1 MEILLD
7 IIEKYKNKG
16 PKFHL
21 VNLEKDIEDHI
32 SQLPGIVLSPLE
44 DLYLLSQ
51 SLVSVP
57 VCPICDKPKL
67 FINYKKGY
75 QNTCHSIEC
84 INKYTQKCREI
95 SFLNKYGVVNPKQ
108 IKEVYDKIEMTN
120 LERYGH
126 KNAASSQT
134 VKEKIK
140 ETFVKNYGVD
150 NPQKSQ
156 VIRDKVKSTNKERYG
171 VENTYQMEKVKDKI
185 KETYGDD
192 FGFGSNFFKE
202 KSKETCNIKYG
213 VDYHL
218 QRSEVHKVITDTMN
232 DLYGGR
238 GLGSSQTSSKIY
250 DAVKE
255 KYGNRHPMHNEEIK
269 KRIEETYIKK
279 CGESHYMKVVE
290 LYDEHVKKC
299 FKHKKI
305 FLPSGK
311 LLNVQGYEPF
321 AIKWLLDNGH
331 VEEDLSIC
339 NKDIESKIGKIKYL
353 KGERMSRYYPD
364 IFVIKDNLIIE
375 VKSEYTYNQNK
386 EINELKK
393 AACLEAGLNFKFMI
407 FTNVKENEISFYWL

>member
-1 MEILLD
+1 METILD

-21 VNLEKDIEDHI
+21 HFLEKDIEKHI
-32 SQLPGIVLSPLE
+32 SELPEIGLTPLE
-44 DLYLLSQ
+44 DLYLISQ
-51 SLVSVP
+51 SLTSIP
-57 VCPICDKPKL
+57 KCPICDKSKM

-75 QNTCHSIEC
+75 QNTCHLTEC
-84 INKYTQKCREI
+84 IRKYTQVCRED
-95 SFLNKYGVVNPKQ
+95 SFLKKYGVANPKQ
-108 IKEVYDKIEMTN
+108 IKEISDKIEKTN
-120 LERYGH
+120 KERYGH

-134 VKEKIK
+134 VKDKIK

-150 NPQKSQ
+150 NPLKSQ
-156 VIRDKVKSTNKERYG
+156 EIKDKIKSTNKERYG
-171 VENTYQMEKVKDKI
+171 VENTYQMKKVKDKI

-202 KSKETCNIKYG
+202 KSKETCNLKYG

-218 QRSEVHKVITDTMN
+218 QRSEVHKEISETMN

-238 GLGSSQTSSKIY
+238 GLGSSQISSKIY
-250 DAVKE
+250 DAVE
-255 KYGNRHPMHNEEIK
+255 AKYGNRHPMHNEEIK
-269 KRIEETYIKK
+269 LKLEETYIKK

-290 LYDEHVKKC
+290 LYDEHVKRC

-305 FLPSGK
+305 FLPSGR

-321 AIKWLLDNGH
+321 AIKWLLDNGY

-339 NKDIESKIGKIKYL
+339 NKDIESKIGKIRYL
-353 KGERMSRYYPD
+353 KGEKMSRYYPD

-375 VKSEYTYNQNK
+375 VKSEYTYKQNR
-386 EINELKK
+386 EINDLKK
-393 AACLEAGLNFKFMI
+393 AACLNAGLDFKFMI
-407 FTNVKENEISFYWL
+407 FTGVKENEISFYWL